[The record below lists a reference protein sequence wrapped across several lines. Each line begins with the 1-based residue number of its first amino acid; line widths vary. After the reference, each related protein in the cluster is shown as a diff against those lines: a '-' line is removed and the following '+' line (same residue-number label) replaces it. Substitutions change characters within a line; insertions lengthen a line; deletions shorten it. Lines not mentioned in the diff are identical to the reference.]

1 MPNGNH
7 QLEHLIE
14 EAIGRVAEKGT
25 EASHTDIMLAG
36 FGYLAYQINRPQ
48 WYNMRRVVP
57 IAFGVGSVGG
67 IGILGAIMRFLGG

>member
-14 EAIGRVAEKGT
+14 EAIGRVAERGVD
-25 EASHTDIMLAG
+25 ASHTDIMLAG

-48 WYNMRRVVP
+48 WWSKWPVSFGGGGVV
-57 IAFGVGSVGG
+57 AVSVVGG
-67 IGILGAIMRFLGG
+67 IMKWLGGS

>member
-25 EASHTDIMLAG
+25 EASPTDIMLAG

-48 WYNMRRVVP
+48 WGSMKK
-57 IAFGVGSVGG
+57 IAVGG
-67 IGILGAIMRFLGG
+67 GGGVFTIGLVGAIIKWLGGG

>member
-14 EAIGRVAEKGT
+14 EASNRVAELGT
-25 EASHTDIMLAG
+25 EADQVDIMLAG

-48 WYNMRRVVP
+48 WWSKWPVSFGGGGVVS
-57 IAFGVGSVGG
+57 AGVIGG
-67 IGILGAIMRFLGG
+67 IIKWLGGS